1 MALPKLNT
9 SPKYETVIPS
19 TGKTVR
25 FRPYLVK
32 EEKVL
37 LMAFEQND
45 PIAAM
50 KAIIDTIVVCVDGDL
65 KHTELATF
73 DVEYLFTQIR
83 AKSVGEKSQI
93 NVKCTNCEHL
103 NLNEVDLSTVS
114 VDTVE
119 PEETVVDLGDDIFVE
134 LKYPTAYDLISLQD
148 PESSA
153 SETLVATIVASIDGI
168 QTEKERIDASE
179 VSKEELQ
186 EFVESMTGQQFK
198 SVSEWV
204 GKIPAMEKEIEF
216 ECKNCGTHNTQKL
229 RGLVDFF

>member
-9 SPKYETVIPS
+9 LPKYETVIPS
-19 TGKTVR
+19 TGVPVR

-50 KAIIDTIVVCVDGDL
+50 KAIIDTIVACVDNDI
-65 KHTELATF
+65 KKSDLATF

-83 AKSVGEKSQI
+83 AKSVGEKSQV
-93 NVKCTNCEHL
+93 NVKCKECEHL
-103 NLNEVDLSTVS
+103 TLNEVDLSS
-114 VDTVE
+114 VQVDVVD
-119 PEETVVDLGDDIFVE
+119 PEETSVDLGDDIVVE
-134 LKYPTAYDLISLQD
+134 LKYPSAYDLISLQD
-148 PESSA
+148 GESSA
-153 SETLVATIVASIDGI
+153 SDTLVATIVASIKGI
-168 QTEKERIDASE
+168 QTEEERIDTSD
-179 VSKEELQ
+179 VSKAELK
-186 EFVESMTGQQFK
+186 EFVESMTGAQFK

-216 ECKNCGTHNTQKL
+216 ECEKCNTKNSQTL

>member
-50 KAIIDTIVVCVDGDL
+50 KAIIDTIVVCVDGNL

-103 NLNEVDLSTVS
+103 NLNEVDLSSVS
-114 VDTVE
+114 VDVVE
-119 PEETVVDLGDDIFVE
+119 PESSSVDLGEDVVVE
-134 LKYPTAYDLISLQD
+134 LKYP
-148 PESSA
+148 SA
-153 SETLVATIVASIDGI
+153 SDLLVLNNTESQTEILVATIVASIAGI
-168 QTEKERIDASE
+168 QTEEERIDAND
-179 VSKEELQ
+179 VSAEDLK
-186 EFVESMTGQQFK
+186 EFVESMTGVQFK
-198 SVSEWV
+198 LMSEWV
-204 GKIPAMEKEIEF
+204 AKIPAMEKEIEF
-216 ECKNCGTHNTQKL
+216 ECEKCNTKNSQTL

>member
-50 KAIIDTIVVCVDGDL
+50 KAIIDTIVACVDGDI
-65 KHTELATF
+65 KGSDLATF

-83 AKSVGEKSQI
+83 AKSVGEKSNV

-114 VDTVE
+114 VDVVE
-119 PEETVVDLGDDIFVE
+119 PEETSVDLGDDIVVE
-134 LKYPTAYDLISLQD
+134 LKYPSAYDLISLQD
-148 PESSA
+148 GESSA
-153 SETLVATIVASIDGI
+153 SDTLVATIVASIKGI
-168 QTEKERIDASE
+168 QTEEERIDASD
-179 VSKEELQ
+179 VSKKELQ

-204 GKIPAMEKEIEF
+204 GKIPAMEKDVEF
-216 ECKNCGTHNTQKL
+216 ECEKCGTHNTQKL

>member
-9 SPKYETVIPS
+9 LPKYETVIPS
-19 TGKTVR
+19 TGVPVR

-50 KAIIDTIVVCVDGDL
+50 KAIIDTIVACVDNDI
-65 KHTELATF
+65 KKSDLATF

-83 AKSVGEKSQI
+83 AKSVGEKSQV
-93 NVKCTNCEHL
+93 NVKCKECEHL
-103 NLNEVDLSTVS
+103 TLNEVDLSS
-114 VDTVE
+114 VQVDVVD
-119 PEETVVDLGDDIFVE
+119 PEETSVDLGDDIVVE
-134 LKYPTAYDLISLQD
+134 LKYPSAYDLISLQD
-148 PESSA
+148 GESSA
-153 SETLVATIVASIDGI
+153 SDTLVATIVASIKGI
-168 QTEKERIDASE
+168 QTEEERIDTSD
-179 VSKEELQ
+179 VSKTELK
-186 EFVESMTGQQFK
+186 EFVESMTGAQFK

-216 ECKNCGTHNTQKL
+216 NCEKCDAKNSQTL

>member
-1 MALPKLNT
+1 M
-9 SPKYETVIPS
+9 
-19 TGKTVR
+19 
-25 FRPYLVK
+25 
-32 EEKVL
+32 
-37 LMAFEQND
+37 
-45 PIAAM
+45 
-50 KAIIDTIVVCVDGDL
+50 
-65 KHTELATF
+65 
-73 DVEYLFTQIR
+73 EYLFTQIR

-114 VDTVE
+114 VDVVE
-119 PEETVVDLGDDIFVE
+119 PEDTVVDLGDDIFVE
-134 LKYPTAYDLISLQD
+134 LKYPSAYDLISLQD
-148 PESSA
+148 PDSTA
-153 SETLVATIVASIDGI
+153 SDTLVATIVASIDGI